1 MKLKSY
7 ESNGTE
13 NGFKHIFSDTIKS
26 NINNS
31 ELNKKLSVANE
42 YIDKVNEENI
52 NLKSRLI
59 KAESSNKLLSVK
71 SMDVLSKYTP
81 QMSPRFYNG

>member
-31 ELNKKLSVANE
+31 ELNKKLSVAN
-42 YIDKVNEENI
+42 
-52 NLKSRLI
+52 
-59 KAESSNKLLSVK
+59 
-71 SMDVLSKYTP
+71 
-81 QMSPRFYNG
+81 